1 MQLGEEQDLGL
12 TIHGHSPSLQGC
24 HRGSGL
30 RQLLTPEPRSNEP
43 MPTAGLVLSTQLDFS
58 THKVQGPALEMVAST
73 LRVSSHFSQQSH
85 HKPTGLQNL
94 DESSL
99 SLCSQVIQP
108 KLTNTET
115 SISAAII

>member
-43 MPTAGLVLSTQLDFS
+43 MPPSGLVLSTQLDFS
-58 THKVQGPALEMVAST
+58 THKAQGPALEMVAST
-73 LRVSSHFSQQSH
+73 LRVSSHFSQHSQQSY

-94 DESSL
+94 DDSSGA
-99 SLCSQVIQP
+99 SA
-108 KLTNTET
+108 KTNQHRDFA
-115 SISAAII
+115 ISAATI